1 MNFHLKIMMYYF
13 AEQQFT
19 EFMLLRELILL
30 STDPFAE
37 MA

>member
-13 AEQQFT
+13 TEQQFA

-30 STDPFAE
+30 
-37 MA
+37 